1 MQGQALST
9 YKKFTTNMQKRV
21 KWGGRQKGTPNKMT
35 NNMKSIL
42 QAIIETD
49 LMQNIHA
56 DIKQL
61 SPSERMKLLTSL
73 LRYYIPPL
81 APENNPPM
89 KPPIIVIDGKI

>member
-1 MQGQALST
+1 
-9 YKKFTTNMQKRV
+9 MQKRA
-21 KWGGRQKGTPNKMT
+21 KWGGRQKGTPNKFTADMRE
-35 NNMKSIL
+35 KL

-61 SPSERMKLLTSL
+61 SPSERMKLLTNL

-81 APENNPPM
+81 APENELPTE
-89 KPPIIVIDGKI
+89 PPIIVIDSRI